1 VTVEPR
7 NDCETLA
14 PRATLRRFVPLAVV
28 LAAMVAVFAT
38 GAYRAVSLEMLVRH
52 RMAIDAFI
60 ATHALGALAAFVAL
74 YVVAVALSIPCALF
88 LTIAGGVLF
97 GALAGGIAAMI
108 GSTLGATVLFLVAR
122 NACGEALIRR
132 AGPLGC
138 KLADGFRA
146 DAFSYLL
153 FLRLV
158 PAFPFF
164 LVNIVP
170 ALVGVR
176 LSTFVL
182 ATMLGI
188 VPATFAFAFFGSGLD
203 SILAGQEHAFR
214 ACLESGRTD
223 CTLHFDLS
231 MILTPRLI
239 AGLVVLGVIA
249 LVPVVVKRL
258 KRMRAPV
265 HSRPAPLS

>member
-1 VTVEPR
+1 
-7 NDCETLA
+7 
-14 PRATLRRFVPLAVV
+14 
-28 LAAMVAVFAT
+28 
-38 GAYRAVSLEMLVRH
+38 
-52 RMAIDAFI
+52 FI
-60 ATHALGALAAFVAL
+60 ATHAVSALAAFVGL

-97 GALAGGIAAMI
+97 GAVTGGIAAMI

-122 NACGEALIRR
+122 NACGETLIRR
-132 AGPLGC
+132 AAPLGS

-170 ALVGVR
+170 AIVGVK

-182 ATMLGI
+182 ATLIGI

-203 SILAGQEHAFR
+203 SI
-214 ACLESGRTD
+214 
-223 CTLHFDLS
+223 
-231 MILTPRLI
+231 
-239 AGLVVLGVIA
+239 
-249 LVPVVVKRL
+249 
-258 KRMRAPV
+258 
-265 HSRPAPLS
+265 